1 MRKWLRVLSRQTLKR
16 MQGRMCGL
24 GREGDTGEGVRGKG
38 GGRGKV
44 VEGEREREG
53 EGEREGERGKGRKGE
68 GVREGEGWGKEDQM
82 MIHRA
87 ARIHQSVSAITL
99 YLAHLRK
106 YES

>member
-1 MRKWLRVLSRQTLKR
+1 

-24 GREGDTGEGVRGKG
+24 GREGDS
-38 GGRGKV
+38 
-44 VEGEREREG
+44 
-53 EGEREGERGKGRKGE
+53 GE
-68 GVREGEGWGKEDQM
+68 GVRERGRERERGRGREGEGGRRREGGRETERQKGRRRERGREGEKEDQM